1 MLVERIHLGSLD
13 QARQAIEA
21 LGSSNSQ
28 IMAAR
33 AIHINIVLREVP
45 GKDARII
52 KAHYNDVGAEAAI
65 SNRAYK
71 GEEDI
76 VTDMIV
82 MGTVYQHR
90 EVRRVLAESQPSVQ
104 RWIAAIEAVVNIA
117 PETIQTK
124 R

>member
-1 MLVERIHLGSLD
+1 MLVERIHLGSLE

-45 GKDARII
+45 SEDARII

-76 VTDMIV
+76 VTDVIV

-90 EVRRVLAESQPSVQ
+90 EVRRVLGESQPSVQ
-104 RWIAAIEAVVNIA
+104 RWIAAIEAVVNSA
-117 PETIQTK
+117 PETMQTN